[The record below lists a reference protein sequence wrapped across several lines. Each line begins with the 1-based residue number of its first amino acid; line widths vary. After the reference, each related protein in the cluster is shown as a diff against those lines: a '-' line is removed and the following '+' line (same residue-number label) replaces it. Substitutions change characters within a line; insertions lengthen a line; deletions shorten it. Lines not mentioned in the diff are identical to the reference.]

1 MVSLSSGAWDS
12 AETDLAGHS
21 SGDDDDVGAGEGDLL
36 TIVLL
41 GVAGDDGGRVDVRDV
56 GGDT

>member
-1 MVSLSSGAWDS
+1 MSSGAWDS